1 MGAIESLSLLIGK
14 WFGFVGACMFV
25 PDATC
30 RPFLAFVALAAAA
43 CAALALVLM
52 AYRAAARRPD
62 AAPAAEVTRTE
73 PVMTQQ
79 RPPRPAPEPR
89 KPQLDGRLSTA

>member
-1 MGAIESLSLLIGK
+1 MGAVESLSLLIGK

-43 CAALALVLM
+43 CAALALVVM

-62 AAPAAEVTRTE
+62 AARAAEPSRTE
-73 PVMTQQ
+73 PVIAPQ
-79 RPPRPAPEPR
+79 RPSRPTPDSRNPH
-89 KPQLDGRLSTA
+89 LGGRLSTA

>member
-43 CAALALVLM
+43 CAALALVWM
-52 AYRAAARRPD
+52 AYRAAAQRPD
-62 AAPAAEVTRTE
+62 AAPAPQATRTE
-73 PVMTQQ
+73 PMIARQ
-79 RPPRPAPEPR
+79 RAPRPAPESR
-89 KPQLDGRLSTA
+89 KPHLGGRLSTA

>member
-52 AYRAAARRPD
+52 AYRAATQPPD
-62 AAPAAEVTRTE
+62 AAPAREAARTE
-73 PVMTQQ
+73 PVIAPQ
-79 RPPRPAPEPR
+79 RPPRPSPESS
-89 KPQLDGRLSTA
+89 KPHLGGRLSTA

>member
-14 WFGFVGACMFV
+14 WFGFVGACMLA

-43 CAALALVLM
+43 CAALVLVLM
-52 AYRAAARRPD
+52 AYRAAAHRPD
-62 AAPAAEVTRTE
+62 AAPAPEVTRTE
-73 PVMTQQ
+73 SVITQQ
-79 RPPRPAPEPR
+79 RPPRPAPETR
-89 KPQLDGRLSTA
+89 KPHLGGGLSTA